1 MTTEKQVSLVWFKKW
16 GFGSFGCISSAA
28 YLRLA
33 VEASSS
39 ILSMLVEGAT
49 STTVEAS
56 AEARASGAVAVGGN
70 LVEALVGAV
79 TIAVPEALHVV
90 VTVGA
95 VESSAALVEA
105 RLAAVEAVLVA
116 ASLVA
121 VAAAKADA
129 AFHVFLL
136 LLSGL
141 LLSGLLLSVGQSS
154 HSHKGGEYEL
164 RVSKESQKHY
174 FGGRISCYAALALSF
189 STKQGRPFNGV
200 R

>member
-1 MTTEKQVSLVWFKKW
+1 MTTEKQVSLVWFKKC
-16 GFGSFGCISSAA
+16 GFGSFACFSSAA

-56 AEARASGAVAVGGN
+56 AEARVSGAVAVEGG

-79 TIAVPEALHVV
+79 TVAVPEALHVV
-90 VTVGA
+90 ETVGA

-105 RLAAVEAVLVA
+105 RLAAVETVLA
-116 ASLVA
+116 TASLLA
-121 VAAAKADA
+121 VAAAKSDA

-136 LLSGL
+136 LFG
-141 LLSGLLLSVGQSS
+141 GLLLSVGQGS
-154 HSHKGGEYEL
+154 HSHKGGEYEQLACHLNL
-164 RVSKESQKHY
+164 REQRATVSVL
-174 FGGRISCYAALALSF
+174 GRCEGKVDSLG
-189 STKQGRPFNGV
+189 TQGQLL
-200 R
+200 